1 MIKSEGRFRL
11 SSASLQCVLGRILV
25 VLIQRVATLLGSFEP
40 LLILVMGGLGL
51 LIVIAILLPTFD
63 LNQLVK

>member
-1 MIKSEGRFRL
+1 
-11 SSASLQCVLGRILV
+11 
-25 VLIQRVATLLGSFEP
+25 VATLLGSFEP

>member
-11 SSASLQCVLGRILV
+11 SSTSLQCVSGRILV